1 MWTSDFNCISDIC
14 NALLLTRS
22 RHTLTHKH
30 WERHTHYTQT
40 YSYSLSRT
48 HTRTHQ
54 SQNHSHKSHGHT
66 PALSSTHE
74 QSLSSKTTSW
84 LCCPALL
91 FIWKDCGLSASLS
104 TTNCPTHAGGG
115 EQHAHTGV
123 LPLAQQASHD
133 DNNNDDDVK
142 DDDAGE
148 CCLQNIFFPFDLNM
162 QCTPQRVKGH
172 I

>member
-1 MWTSDFNCISDIC
+1 MIKLVTCYYI
-14 NALLLTRS
+14 L
-22 RHTLTHKH
+22 
-30 WERHTHYTQT
+30 
-40 YSYSLSRT
+40 LSRLKMKVWEPCGSNFSFF
-48 HTRTHQ
+48 HPDRNFCLPFPISSCLSRSHAHTHQ

-115 EQHAHTGV
+115 EQHTHIQV
-123 LPLAQQASHD
+123 F
-133 DNNNDDDVK
+133 
-142 DDDAGE
+142 
-148 CCLQNIFFPFDLNM
+148 CLWHNRPAMMTTIMMMMSKTMMQENVVYRIFFSPSTSICSAPL
-162 QCTPQRVKGH
+162 KG
-172 I
+172 